1 MRKKGFKM
9 LIVLA
14 VMFSVTG
21 CGGGK
26 SEKAEKE
33 ESDKEPTIVD
43 IVNGEGGEVP
53 KLRSETPN
61 Y

>member
-21 CGGGK
+21 CGDGK
-26 SEKAEKE
+26 SEKE